1 MKILFREIDTLLEDA
16 GKNKNVLRVM
26 LLTNKWLNLYNDL
39 CKDKTITKEQYQ
51 KYYQKLILARD
62 MIANVR

>member
-16 GKNKNVLRVM
+16 GKKKNVLRVM

-39 CKDKTITKEQYQ
+39 AKDKTISKEQYQ